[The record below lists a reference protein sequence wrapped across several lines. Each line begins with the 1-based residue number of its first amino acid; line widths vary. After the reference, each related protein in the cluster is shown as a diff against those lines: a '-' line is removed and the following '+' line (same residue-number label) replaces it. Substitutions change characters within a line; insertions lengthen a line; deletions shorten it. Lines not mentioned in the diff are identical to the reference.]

1 MSQRRGHL
9 YDLGFVKC
17 HICPCNKETN
27 RMITFYGILN
37 IVSFSKT
44 CENGKWFLPH
54 APILSKIIGEESKLH
69 PVYSRNTFN
78 RFHLSLILGLFSAG
92 PAETVKPRTRDV
104 NEWQRR

>member
-1 MSQRRGHL
+1 MR
-9 YDLGFVKC
+9 
-17 HICPCNKETN
+17 
-27 RMITFYGILN
+27 
-37 IVSFSKT
+37 
-44 CENGKWFLPH
+44 NGSWFLPH
-54 APILSKIIGEESKLH
+54 APILSKIIGEKQH